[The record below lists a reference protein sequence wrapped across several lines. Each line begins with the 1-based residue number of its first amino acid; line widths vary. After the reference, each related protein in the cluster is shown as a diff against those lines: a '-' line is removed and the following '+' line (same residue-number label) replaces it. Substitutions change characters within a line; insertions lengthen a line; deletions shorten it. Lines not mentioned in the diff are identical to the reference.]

1 MLEIL
6 IVGLIVGGSAW
17 YAGSK
22 YLPASWLRKLGKKT
36 PSSGCGS
43 GCDSCGSCDTP
54 TAPTAPTAPPES
66 KHRVITLHK
75 A

>member
-17 YAGSK
+17 YAGLK
-22 YLPASWLRKLGKKT
+22 YLPASWLRKLGKKK
-36 PSSGCGS
+36 PASGCGS
-43 GCDSCGSCDTP
+43 GCDSCGSCESA
-54 TAPTAPTAPPES
+54 TAPAALPES